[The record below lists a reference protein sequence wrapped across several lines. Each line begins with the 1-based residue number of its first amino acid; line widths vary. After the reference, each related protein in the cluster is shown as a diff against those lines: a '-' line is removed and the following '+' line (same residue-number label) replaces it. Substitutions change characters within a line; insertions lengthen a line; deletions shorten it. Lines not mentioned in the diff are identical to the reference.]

1 LWIKNIFKA
10 DAEIIVNMSLKAA
23 LFVII
28 SSLIA
33 LSVGSFVQKELKNVT
48 KRASLSPAEWTEP
61 YEDGLWS
68 TLLEEW
74 TLNNK

>member
-1 LWIKNIFKA
+1 MHLKVA
-10 DAEIIVNMSLKAA
+10 II
-23 LFVII
+23 VII
-28 SSLIA
+28 SSLTASTNGI
-33 LSVGSFVQKELKNVT
+33 FVEKELKNVT
-48 KRASLSPAEWTEP
+48 KRESSLSPAEWTEP